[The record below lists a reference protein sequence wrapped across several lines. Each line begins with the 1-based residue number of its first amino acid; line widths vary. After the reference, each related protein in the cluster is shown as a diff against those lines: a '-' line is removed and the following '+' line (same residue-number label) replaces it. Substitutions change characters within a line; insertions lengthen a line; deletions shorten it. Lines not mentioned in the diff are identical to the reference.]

1 MKRLQQQ
8 YSVEIVHDHAASGP
22 TREVAR
28 LLGQQVRSG
37 RIQRRW
43 TVKELATRVGVSE
56 VTMRKVERG
65 DLSVALGTALEAAS
79 VVGIELYG
87 GADQRAGE
95 LRRLADTLALLPAAA
110 RLPRTVDDDF

>member
-1 MKRLQQQ
+1 MAR
-8 YSVEIVHDHAASGP
+8 VHAASGA
-22 TREVAR
+22 TREAAR

-43 TVKELATRVGVSE
+43 TVKELASRVGVSE

-87 GADQRAGE
+87 GAD
-95 LRRLADTLALLPAAA
+95 RRVAESRRFADTLELLPAAV
-110 RLPRTVDDDF
+110 RPVRVVDDDF